1 MKSASLS
8 ARLLRASGE
17 VRQQKG
23 GGQGGKNKAKA
34 GGSLQK
40 YRSISVFLAA
50 CDRSPCHR
58 AGVNVTLHYPYRHT
72 RLDESYAL
80 VNPSAMLAVQVK
92 RKLGLKAVKTVDY
105 EDGSLS
111 CRESSAARLWVLPD
125 TK

>member
-1 MKSASLS
+1 M
-8 ARLLRASGE
+8 
-17 VRQQKG
+17 G
-23 GGQGGKNKAKA
+23 GA
-34 GGSLQK
+34 
-40 YRSISVFLAA
+40 
-50 CDRSPCHR
+50 D
-58 AGVNVTLHYPYRHT
+58 VTLRYPYRHT

-92 RKLGLKAVKTVDY
+92 RKFGFKAVKTRDC